1 METIRSIVNRLG
13 ENGYPAVDSKNQID
27 MTEAEQ
33 VVQFCEQVEAKED
46 GEITII
52 QVMYLGGFVKYDLY
66 TKNGNVD
73 VVRNYYGYV
82 DGTMQR
88 LLMKKRIIKSV
99 T

>member
-88 LLMKKRIIKSV
+88 LLMRKRIIKSV